1 MSNVVAVPVV
11 ETVKNVFNFS
21 VDKFPLSGPDNMTTG
36 VFGLFRS
43 DTSEFV
49 GSGSVTS
56 RYVPHQ
62 TDDVLALVE
71 SAAEAFDGVGD
82 VKCHFNDGHY
92 VVVQPS
98 REYRLDVFGTAD
110 NIVPRLVIRAGY
122 DMRAFSA
129 SVAFFRDLCKNLHI
143 MRTVNSTSVTIN
155 HTSGL
160 RSKMN
165 ELIRTFS
172 VLKNSWA
179 TLGDVVRHM
188 EATRVHLPTF
198 LDAVYGQPTEG
209 DTTRS
214 ETIHRNRTEAIIRR
228 IMNEKFAAGRPA
240 MTNDMVVTGWEA
252 LNAVQGYT
260 QHAKSRHG
268 GIGDFQRMLLAHNDA
283 SVGKAENYVRHA
295 MVTA

>member
-1 MSNVVAVPVV
+1 MSNVVATPVV
-11 ETVKNVFNFS
+11 ETVKSVFNFS
-21 VDKFPLSGPDNMTTG
+21 VDKFPLSGPDNMKTG

-43 DTSEFV
+43 DSGEFV
-49 GSGSVTS
+49 GRGSVTKI
-56 RYVPHQ
+56 YVPHQ

-98 REYRLDVFGTAD
+98 KEYRLDVFGTAD
-110 NIVPRLVIRAGY
+110 NILPRLVIRAGY

-129 SVAFFRDLCKNLHI
+129 SVAFYRDLCKNLHI
-143 MRTVNSTSVTIN
+143 MRTVSSTTVSIN

-165 ELIRTFS
+165 ELIRTFG
-172 VLKNSWA
+172 VLKSSWA

-188 EATRVHLPTF
+188 EATRIHLPTF
-198 LDAVYGQPTEG
+198 LDAVYGQPVQG
-209 DTTRS
+209 DTTRA
-214 ETIHRNRTEAIIRR
+214 ETIHRNRTEAIVRR
-228 IMNEKFAAGRPA
+228 IVNERFFAQRPDLTA
-240 MTNDMVVTGWEA
+240 EMTVTGWEA

-260 QHAKSRHG
+260 QHAATRRG
-268 GIGDFQRMLLAHNDA
+268 GVGDFQRMLLAHADA
-283 SVGKAENYVRHA
+283 SVAKAENYVRSMA
-295 MVTA
+295 S

>member
-11 ETVKNVFNFS
+11 ETVKSVFNFS
-21 VDKFPLSGPDNMTTG
+21 VDKFPLSGPDNMKTG

-43 DTSEFV
+43 DSGEFI
-49 GSGSVTS
+49 GRGSVTKI
-56 RYVPHQ
+56 YVPHQ

-82 VKCHFNDGHY
+82 VKCHFNNGHY

-98 REYRLDVFGTAD
+98 REYRLNVFGTVD
-110 NIVPRLVIRAGY
+110 NVVPRLVIRAGY
-122 DMRAFSA
+122 DMKAFSA
-129 SVAFFRDLCKNLHI
+129 SVAMFRDMCKNLHI
-143 MRTVNSTSVTIN
+143 MRTVSSTTVSIN

-165 ELIRTFS
+165 ELIRTFG

-179 TLGDVVRHM
+179 TLGSVIAHM
-188 EATRVHLPTF
+188 EATRVNLPAF
-198 LDAVYGQPTEG
+198 LDAVYGQPVAG
-209 DTTRS
+209 DTTRA

-228 IMNEKFAAGRPA
+228 IMNEQFAAGRDK
-240 MTNDMVVTGWEA
+240 MTSDMMVTGWEA

-260 QHAKSRHG
+260 QHTATRRG
-268 GIGDFQRMLLAHNDA
+268 GVGDFQRMLLAHNDA
-283 SVGKAENYVRHA
+283 SVAKAENYVRVA
-295 MVTA
+295 MAS